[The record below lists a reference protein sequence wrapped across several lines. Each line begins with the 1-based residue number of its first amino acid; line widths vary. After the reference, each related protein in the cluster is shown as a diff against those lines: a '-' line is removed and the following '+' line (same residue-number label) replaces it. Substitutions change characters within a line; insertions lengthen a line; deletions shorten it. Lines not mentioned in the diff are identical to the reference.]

1 MANSTGA
8 SSIARDLAFGFV
20 AGALAVAI
28 FHQIMVLILTAGGMI
43 PGTPYSLRPTPP
55 FSVPAVVNTMFWG
68 GVWGVVYAAVV
79 DRFPTNW
86 PFWAVGLVFG
96 AIGPVLVGWFVVAPI
111 KGLPV
116 AAGFVPTRMLAGVLI
131 NGFWGLG
138 TAIIFAGLR
147 IWALGSSRPT
157 TV

>member
-8 SSIARDLAFGFV
+8 SSIARDLAF
-20 AGALAVAI
+20 
-28 FHQIMVLILTAGGMI
+28 
-43 PGTPYSLRPTPP
+43 
-55 FSVPAVVNTMFWG
+55 
-68 GVWGVVYAAVV
+68 
-79 DRFPTNW
+79 
-86 PFWAVGLVFG
+86 
-96 AIGPVLVGWFVVAPI
+96 
-111 KGLPV
+111 
-116 AAGFVPTRMLAGVLI
+116 GFVPTRMLAGVLI